1 VRRAS
6 GILVLLLL
14 LPLAAGAQEV
24 PTGVR
29 IHNDRTV
36 TVSLEAAD
44 LRAVVNALARTSDIN
59 LVGSD
64 KLQGRVTLN
73 LRNVP
78 AVHALDVILKNNG
91 FVLIKKDDRIYEVM
105 TPADAA
111 QIHETVPVDE
121 LRVFQ
126 LKFAD
131 VDEVATRLVP
141 GALPDSKHVKTDPAT
156 NKLILRANAQQI
168 ADVEQIIKELDVAR
182 PQVSIQARIVEI
194 MVDRAKSRG
203 VTLRMRDDTNN
214 SVTGAGTA
222 ETIFDLA
229 QGTSAIPTFG
239 LTFTS
244 ERIDAAINALVR
256 SDVAEVL
263 SAPQISTGHARE
275 AEFKVVNQVPYI
287 TRTTRVVDNVTVTDE
302 TITFKETGLRLKVT
316 PRVLA
321 GGKIQMVVEPA
332 VLELTGFTDTSPPA
346 PIIDERTAKTD
357 VTITDGRWLVIGG
370 LMRHNEQTVER
381 GIPLLKDIP
390 VLGWLFRSEQVTR
403 EKSNLVILV
412 SATVLDDARARAGVD
427 QVRQQVHDHRTKHG
441 LVGPPLLDDADS
453 QTRATPTGNREKGTS
468 SDEEE

>member
-1 VRRAS
+1 VS
-6 GILVLLLL
+6 GILLLLMT
-14 LPLAAGAQEV
+14 LPLAASAQEV
-24 PTGVR
+24 PQGVR

-78 AVHALDVILKNNG
+78 AVHALEVILKNNG
-91 FVLIKKDDRIYEVM
+91 FVLVKKDERIYEVL
-105 TPADAA
+105 TPAEAEKVNQKVEVRDL
-111 QIHETVPVDE
+111 H
-121 LRVFQ
+121 VFQ
-126 LKFAD
+126 LKFAE
-131 VDEVATRLVP
+131 VDEVADRLVP
-141 GALPDSKHVKTDPAT
+141 SALQDRKQIKTDPAT
-156 NKLILRANAQQI
+156 NKLIIRASAAQI
-168 ADVEQIIKELDVAR
+168 ADVKTLIEELDVAR

-203 VTLRMRDDTNN
+203 VSLKIRGEANN
-214 SVTGAGTA
+214 RLSGLGLT
-222 ETIFDLA
+222 ETVFDLA
-229 QGTSAIPTFG
+229 QGTAAVGTFG

-244 ERIDAAINALVR
+244 EKIDAAINALVQ

-287 TRTTRVVDNVTVTDE
+287 TRTTRVVDGVTVTDE
-302 TITFKETGLRLKVT
+302 TITFKESGLRLKVT

-332 VLELTGFTDTSPPA
+332 VLELTGYTDTTPPA

-370 LMRHNEQTVER
+370 LMRHNERTLKR
-381 GIPLLKDIP
+381 GIPVLRSIP
-390 VLGWLFRSEQVTR
+390 VIGWLFRSEQVTR

-412 SATVLDDARARAGVD
+412 SATVLDDGRAMAQVEGVEKDIRKHRAEQGLEGGPFPPPNAARARALSGAS
-427 QVRQQVHDHRTKHG
+427 TSEP
-441 LVGPPLLDDADS
+441 GPAPED
-453 QTRATPTGNREKGTS
+453 K
-468 SDEEE
+468 